1 MGTPM
6 HSPSQ
11 GRKIC
16 RHSSAHLP
24 SPATTLCFL
33 VLAISPNGRM
43 RCLASLRRK
52 HCAMLSL
59 DKSRGLNFKDIVPEL
74 RAQMPALRG
83 SLLGNAPMAHLSWFR
98 TGGPAQVLYEP
109 ADESDLAYFLG
120 ELDPAMP
127 VLLLCPGSN
136 ILIRDCGI
144 EAAVIRLGKA
154 FQGLEIDGL
163 TLCAGAGVPDVKLSS
178 AAANAGI
185 SGLTFFRGLPG
196 TIGGALR
203 MNAGAYGA
211 ETADVLVSCRGINR
225 KGAMVAFSGAD
236 MGFSYRHC
244 GVAED
249 VIFTEAVF
257 TGSSG
262 DPEKILAEMVGI
274 TRVRSVTQP
283 VNTRTGGSTFK
294 NPPGQKAWELIDKAG
309 CRGLAIGD
317 AQVSKLHCNF
327 LINRGKASAS
337 DLESLGELVRTR
349 VKETSGVSL
358 EWEILRVG
366 R

>member
-1 MGTPM
+1 
-6 HSPSQ
+6 
-11 GRKIC
+11 
-16 RHSSAHLP
+16 
-24 SPATTLCFL
+24 
-33 VLAISPNGRM
+33 
-43 RCLASLRRK
+43 
-52 HCAMLSL
+52 MLSQDRSL
-59 DKSRGLNFKDIVPEL
+59 GLTFKDIVPDL
-74 RAQMPALRG
+74 RAQMPDLRG
-83 SLLGNAPMAHLSWFR
+83 CLIGNAPMAPLSWFR
-98 TGGPAQVLYEP
+98 TGGQAQVLYEP

-120 ELDPAMP
+120 GLEQAIP
-127 VLLLCPGSN
+127 VRVLGAGSN
-136 ILIRDCGI
+136 ILIRDGGI
-144 EAAVIRLGKA
+144 EGAVIRLSKA
-154 FQGLEIDGL
+154 FQRLKIDGL
-163 TLCAGAGVPDVKLSS
+163 TLRAGAGVPDVKLSS

-185 SGLTFFRGLPG
+185 SGLAFFRGIPG

-211 ETADVLVSCRGINR
+211 ETADVLVSSRGINR

-249 VIFTEAVF
+249 VVLTEAVF
-257 TGSSG
+257 TGGSG

-317 AQVSKLHCNF
+317 AQVAELHCNF
-327 LINRGKASAS
+327 LINRGNATAA
-337 DLESLGELVRTR
+337 DLETLGETVRTR
-349 VKETSGVSL
+349 VHETSGITL
-358 EWEILRVG
+358 EWEILRMG
-366 R
+366 RAP